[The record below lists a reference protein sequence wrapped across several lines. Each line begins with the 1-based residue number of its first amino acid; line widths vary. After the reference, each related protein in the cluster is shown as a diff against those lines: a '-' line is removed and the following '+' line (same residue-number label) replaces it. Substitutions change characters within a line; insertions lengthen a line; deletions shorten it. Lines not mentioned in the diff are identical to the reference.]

1 MLKSISGTT
10 ASNKSAGFDVISNFR
25 NRHNNTS
32 PKKDSL
38 LANLVMLC
46 IVHSSVERLTRGP
59 IIVQKFK
66 AKEISM
72 TNAMFVD
79 TNNFYA
85 REMHRNCLIELGAKN
100 GHVPPKKSEL
110 SKSAISTNSS
120 FIDELVQAMRMRVA
134 AGARRLVVFSHSNN
148 IDDIVFH
155 FDLSIEKEVWGRGF
169 GYFTDDKKEQDMLIV
184 EYGPQPN
191 IYFK

>member
-1 MLKSISGTT
+1 MSKSISGTT

-25 NRHNNTS
+25 NRNNNTS

-38 LANLVMLC
+38 LTNLSMLC
-46 IVHSSVERLTRGP
+46 IVHSSFERCNRWE
-59 IIVQKFK
+59 IITGKLK
-66 AKEISM
+66 TIGIGM

-79 TNNFYA
+79 TENFYA
-85 REMHRNCLIELGAKN
+85 REMHRNCLSELGAKN

-155 FDLSIEKEVWGRGF
+155 FDRRLSVKSKE
-169 GYFTDDKKEQDMLIV
+169 GYDENANKNNRV
-184 EYGPQPN
+184 
-191 IYFK
+191 